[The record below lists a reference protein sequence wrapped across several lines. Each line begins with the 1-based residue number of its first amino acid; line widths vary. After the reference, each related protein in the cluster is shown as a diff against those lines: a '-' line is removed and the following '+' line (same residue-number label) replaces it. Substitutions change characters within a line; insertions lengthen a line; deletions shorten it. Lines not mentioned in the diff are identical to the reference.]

1 MTFTNLVDAEA
12 IKPITKA
19 SELPSN
25 SVRARALLLEVDSP
39 SDGACKSVNTQVLM
53 VHSQPP
59 YL

>member
-39 SDGACKSVNTQVLM
+39 SDGAVTHEQTDCLD
-53 VHSQPP
+53 HCD
-59 YL
+59 L